1 MDIEAHMK
9 EQWEREGEQFR
20 RLGLETMKPAP
31 AFFRQPAFR
40 RIRGF
45 YHHLLDADPEA
56 TRYWRWKQT
65 GIYHGWL

>member
-45 YHHLLDADPEA
+45 YHHLL
-56 TRYWRWKQT
+56 
-65 GIYHGWL
+65 